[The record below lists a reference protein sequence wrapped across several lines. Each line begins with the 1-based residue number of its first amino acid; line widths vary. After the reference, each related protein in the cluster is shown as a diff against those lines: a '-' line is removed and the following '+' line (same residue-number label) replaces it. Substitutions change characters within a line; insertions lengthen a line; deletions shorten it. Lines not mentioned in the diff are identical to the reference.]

1 MILASVVLGRTQ
13 AAVEAAGSVLQSSD
27 PVRGVAELR
36 AYIFWFGMSSAGAG
50 PLCES
55 RKQHHWCIQ
64 NCAIAEPLRWTE
76 SQVNSA
82 TDVSSSQGKNKP
94 LF

>member
-13 AAVEAAGSVLQSSD
+13 AAVEAAGSVLQFSN
-27 PVRGVAELR
+27 PVHGVAELR

-55 RKQHHWCIQ
+55 RKHHQQRIQ
-64 NCAIAEPLRWTE
+64 NRPITEPLRWTE
-76 SQVNSA
+76 SQVNST
-82 TDVSSSQGKNKP
+82 TDVSSSRGKNKA